1 MNEQKVRRRFETH
14 GSGAPLVL
22 PPDHLAMREQRTLF
36 PNTVRSA
43 NPDELV
49 LKSGI
54 HSTKL
59 GDKIVKGVWK
69 EALIFSLTL
78 EERKTCPITCQ
89 QLPLCMGNG
98 MHLATRWKVD
108 SELYVRLMTELEH
121 LAYVHRT
128 YAVRLHVLGDFV
140 NTRYVQFWLDA
151 LRAYPGLRI
160 FGFTHWER
168 TSEIGA
174 MIEAESVRWDR
185 FRIRFSD
192 NHTGPRT
199 AHVIR
204 DRAAQGKH
212 PLGIICPA
220 DDTRPERNCGN
231 CAFCINSTAPVVF
244 KEHGPVR
251 SPRPRRERL
260 DQGRVLLLRRANVD
274 LTPTRSSGSGPSS
287 GGNPTWTGRW

>member
-98 MHLATRWKVD
+98 MHLGAATIHSDVLGKGARRRTSYPISYLQVSHVSTDRFDFTRAFTAHNHAWSTGKP
-108 SELYVRLMTELEH
+108 VRLT
-121 LAYVHRT
+121 
-128 YAVRLHVLGDFV
+128 
-140 NTRYVQFWLDA
+140 
-151 LRAYPGLRI
+151 
-160 FGFTHWER
+160 
-168 TSEIGA
+168 
-174 MIEAESVRWDR
+174 
-185 FRIRFSD
+185 
-192 NHTGPRT
+192 
-199 AHVIR
+199 
-204 DRAAQGKH
+204 
-212 PLGIICPA
+212 
-220 DDTRPERNCGN
+220 
-231 CAFCINSTAPVVF
+231 
-244 KEHGPVR
+244 
-251 SPRPRRERL
+251 
-260 DQGRVLLLRRANVD
+260 
-274 LTPTRSSGSGPSS
+274 
-287 GGNPTWTGRW
+287 